1 MTALSA
7 DRAALVI
14 CIGNELVADDAVGF
28 EVYNHLQGM
37 RLPPATRLIFLGV
50 GGIDLLD
57 RLQGDEQ
64 ALIVVDAVQFGAPP
78 GTIHQLAWDEVP
90 ANGNS
95 AISAHGIGL
104 KEAIEVGRILCP
116 EKLPADITLFGIE
129 GRCFNLMREH
139 MTPETAAAI
148 PLVAKRIE
156 QKLRTLRQ
164 GSDHEKKQ
172 C

>member
-1 MTALSA
+1 MTATV
-7 DRAALVI
+7 DRSTLVV

-28 EVYNHLQGM
+28 EIF
-37 RLPPATRLIFLGV
+37 TRLDSMDLPKNVRLSYMGV

-64 ALIVVDAVQFGAPP
+64 AMIVVDAVQFGAPP
-78 GTIHQLAWDEVP
+78 GTIHQLAWDEIP

-104 KEAIEVGRILCP
+104 KEAIEVGKLLCP
-116 EKLPADITLFGIE
+116 EKLPAQITLFGIE
-129 GRCFNLMREH
+129 GRCFNRMREY

-148 PLVAKRIE
+148 PKVVQSIE
-156 QKLRTLRQ
+156 RQLRSLHQ
-164 GSDHEKKQ
+164 GTDYEKE
-172 C
+172 

>member
-28 EVYNHLQGM
+28 EVFNQLQAM
-37 RLPPATRLIFLGV
+37 TLPLGTRLMFMGV

-78 GTIHQLAWDEVP
+78 GTVHQLAWDEVP

-116 EKLPADITLFGIE
+116 EKLPSDITLFGIE
-129 GRCFNLMREH
+129 GRCFNLMRDQ
-139 MTPETAAAI
+139 MTPAVAAAI
-148 PLVAKRIE
+148 PVAVNSVLE
-156 QKLRTLRQ
+156 LLAPL
-164 GSDHEKKQ
+164 HEGR
-172 C
+172 